1 MSEILF
7 ATVMIAT
14 VMISKIVLSKMLTLR
29 SLFVQTVVVASLV
42 ACTLSQT
49 GKFQQS
55 DKSFLEQEGC
65 PIKAIA
71 SGGSSLVVKNV
82 SDKPVASF
90 VLVCLVAKGKKYNV
104 VDTYNSSPEILIDP
118 GGFSHEGGMDA
129 TPLNACQSHRGLLAV
144 GFVKFTDASAW
155 VSPFMKRVRVP

>member
-1 MSEILF
+1 M
-7 ATVMIAT
+7 
-14 VMISKIVLSKMLTLR
+14 
-29 SLFVQTVVVASLV
+29 ASLL

-49 GKFQQS
+49 GNAPQS

-82 SDKPVASF
+82 SAKRIASF
-90 VLVCLVAKGKKYNV
+90 TLACLVAKGRKYNV
-104 VDTYNSSPEILIDP
+104 VDTYNSPPEVLIDP

-129 TPLNACQSHRGLLAV
+129 TPLNACRSHQGLLAV
-144 GFVKFTDASAW
+144 GFVKFTDAS
-155 VSPFMKRVRVP
+155 VLG